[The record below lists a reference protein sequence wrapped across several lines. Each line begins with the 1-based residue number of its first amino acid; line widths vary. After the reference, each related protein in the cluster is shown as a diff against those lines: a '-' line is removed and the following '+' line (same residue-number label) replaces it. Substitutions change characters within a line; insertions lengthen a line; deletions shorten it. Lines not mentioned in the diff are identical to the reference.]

1 MDAGALNRRITIQKA
16 VTASNSVGEDIN
28 TFSPVATVWAAPRA
42 ILLRE
47 ATRLAG
53 LSQSAEIKFEIRYR
67 AGLDTGMAL
76 DYQGKQYE
84 ITSVEE
90 TPDRS
95 GLLLFA
101 RSSTW

>member
-1 MDAGALNRRITIQKA
+1 MDAGALNRRITLYRPA
-16 VTASNSVGEDIN
+16 TTTNSVGEE
-28 TFSPVATVWAAPRA
+28 TSTYRPFRTVWAATRT

-53 LSQSAEIKFEIRYR
+53 LSQSAEIKFEIRYL

-76 DYQGKQYE
+76 DYQGKRYE

-90 TPDRS
+90 AQDRAS
-95 GLLLFA
+95 LMLFV
-101 RSSTW
+101 RSTTW